1 MKGGGVKG
9 YTLSK
14 GTTASDTAHAWRTGM
29 AKGEGETGEEG
40 AGVQSAAG
48 VSRLRQKFYFIPG
61 AMEVTAMF

>member
-1 MKGGGVKG
+1 
-9 YTLSK
+9 
-14 GTTASDTAHAWRTGM
+14 M

-40 AGVQSAAG
+40 AEAQSAG